1 MIKMN
6 LPKIIKNKNFLKL
19 VVSLLILLFLM
30 KLVNYQLLWSSIKN
44 INSIFMVALAILPFS
59 IFLRAWRWLIIMNKD
74 GKLVSIK
81 NAYYL
86 TLVGVA
92 LNIFL
97 PASSGDIAKSYY
109 GYKWHGVKE
118 EMLSSSIID
127 KLIALLALFIIGSV
141 AAFVLK
147 MDWLAALS
155 ILMMVAL
162 GFLIFFPK
170 LVPWRILNWV
180 LGFFTKTQLD
190 EDKLKTSFALPH
202 KIKIITILISI
213 MAWTLSYIQFYVVC
227 LSFNVDISFTY
238 ILAIASLLNLALLF
252 PFTLNGIGSGEVMTI
267 YLFSLVNI
275 SPTLA
280 ILISLVYFQL
290 LNTIIPGIFGL
301 AIILKK

>member
-1 MIKMN
+1 MN

-74 GKLVSIK
+74 EKLVSIK

-109 GYKWHGVKE
+109 GYKWHGIKE

-141 AAFVLK
+141 AAFALK
-147 MDWLAALS
+147 MDWLAAFS
-155 ILMMVAL
+155 ILVMVAL
-162 GFLIFFPK
+162 GLLIFFPK
-170 LVPWRILNWV
+170 VVPWRILNWG
-180 LGFFTKTQLD
+180 LGLFTKTQLD

>member
-1 MIKMN
+1 MN